1 MLFRSLPIL
10 KNLNQDFLNYSI
22 NCNIIGKSYLGL
34 KDSKNALVYFWKV
47 DSVFQKNKVFFPEN
61 LDIYNNLIKHYE
73 TKGDIQK
80 QLYYTKQLIKA
91 DNYVNTKYKYLTN
104 KIHKDYD
111 IAKLEESRLNL
122 IEELNYK
129 KIYLYIGLLILFLS
143 AFISFIY
150 FKRYNKKQVLVVA
163 ELKKNHEEFIL
174 KQKEL
179 FEKKNKEAFLLQ
191 NIENK
196 STPIEISDAVRN
208 DILKKLKAFEKELG
222 FTNKKCNLEH
232 LSKELETNSTYLSKI
247 INEKKQC
254 NFSTYLNNLRIEHT
268 IYLLETNKRVRNLT
282 IAAISELVGYNS
294 VKPFITAFKE
304 RYSILPSVYIRNIN

>member
-1 MLFRSLPIL
+1 M
-10 KNLNQDFLNYSI
+10 
-22 NCNIIGKSYLGL
+22 
-34 KDSKNALVYFWKV
+34 
-47 DSVFQKNKVFFPEN
+47 
-61 LDIYNNLIKHYE
+61 
-73 TKGDIQK
+73 GDIETTLAHYGFLPVLNPIVFDQE
-80 QLYYTKQLIKA
+80 QCF
-91 DNYVNTKYKYLTN
+91 YLTD

-111 IAKLEESRLNL
+111 IAKLQESELNL

-129 KIYLYIGLLILFLS
+129 KAYLYIGLLILSLS
-143 AFISFIY
+143 ILFAFIY
-150 FKRYNKKQVLVVA
+150 FKRYNKKQVLLVT

-191 NIENK
+191 NINNK
-196 STPIEISDAVRN
+196 STSIEISDTLRN
-208 DILKKLKAFEKELG
+208 DILKKLKVFEKELG
-222 FTNKKCNLEH
+222 FTNKKCNLEN

-247 INEKKQC
+247 INDKKQC

-268 IYLLETNKRVRNLT
+268 IYLLENNKRVRSLT

-304 RYSILPSVYIRNIN
+304 RYSILPSIYLKKFN